1 MTSPILDADGNI
13 VVIPRSVIAQAMI
26 EGRIIIERGGPGS
39 GHFGHEGRPGQRGGS
54 QPSDF
59 HSAEGERPKP
69 GDLVDCP
76 RCGGKGHI
84 PSYEHVAE
92 GVCFQCGGAK
102 KVPFVPAKEIAG
114 PDPEWRD
121 VSARIQNARAALAEE
136 LYLPKPGQP
145 ITNPT
150 LLDIVAPDKKK
161 LAEYGADPSKWPPA
175 EQARWDRHKE
185 EWALAAATK
194 DRIFEIF
201 GHESSPFGLAGGMF
215 WNKEKKKQDA
225 FIAEVNKDPEAWVS
239 ADLDKA
245 RKVFAGKASRVSGE
259 QAEADAFFKEWRP
272 PENALTVKLAV
283 STQKWG
289 YEYVKGNKLA
299 KLWVG
304 EPGADSYAM
313 PNAQR
318 LLDDIGARPVG
329 EVKKDAN
336 WVYWV
341 YVVKPLGGGN
351 FAMHQFSMFRYDRE
365 KGPGTAIEE
374 VKRGNWEWKFA
385 RPYVLNFIK
394 QNTRG

>member
-1 MTSPILDADGNI
+1 M
-13 VVIPRSVIAQAMI
+13 
-26 EGRIIIERGGPGS
+26 
-39 GHFGHEGRPGQRGGS
+39 
-54 QPSDF
+54 
-59 HSAEGERPKP
+59 
-69 GDLVDCP
+69 
-76 RCGGKGHI
+76 
-84 PSYEHVAE
+84 
-92 GVCFQCGGAK
+92 
-102 KVPFVPAKEIAG
+102 
-114 PDPEWRD
+114 
-121 VSARIQNARAALAEE
+121 
-136 LYLPKPGQP
+136 
-145 ITNPT
+145 
-150 LLDIVAPDKKK
+150 
-161 LAEYGADPSKWPPA
+161 
-175 EQARWDRHKE
+175 
-185 EWALAAATK
+185 
-194 DRIFEIF
+194 
-201 GHESSPFGLAGGMF
+201 
-215 WNKEKKKQDA
+215 
-225 FIAEVNKDPEAWVS
+225 
-239 ADLDKA
+239 
-245 RKVFAGKASRVSGE
+245 SGE